1 MAAPLPPAA
10 AAATAATRPGPSVTT
25 AAVGTRREP
34 LLRLRSLERR
44 GPLGPSAPAQPAPG
58 ASASVPDALDPWVSG
73 GYGRWLPGLSVETGG
88 CPRVSGFWKVA
99 WVTKRGA
106 HRGRRLNRTSRI
118 LDPACT

>member
-1 MAAPLPPAA
+1 MAARLPP
-10 AAATAATRPGPSVTT
+10 AAATAATRPGPSVTA

-44 GPLGPSAPAQPAPG
+44 GPLEPSAPAQAAPR

-73 GYGRWLPGLSVETGG
+73 EHGRWLRGLSKLRGSGG
-88 CPRVSGFWKVA
+88 CPRVSGFWKLA